1 VPDRIYLGLGQAM
14 VQIAQITGAN
24 IFATAGSVAKR
35 ELLTKQYGI
44 PVDRIFSTRDLSFV
58 KGIMRITKGKGVD
71 VIVNSLAGEALR
83 KSWECI
89 AEFGRFLELG
99 IWDIAA
105 NSGLDMAPFSKSIT
119 FSSVNIHVSDI
130 A

>member
-1 VPDRIYLGLGQAM
+1 MI
-14 VQIAQITGAN
+14 QIAQITGAN

-35 ELLTKQYGI
+35 ELIVKQYGI
-44 PVDRIFSTRDLSFV
+44 PVDHIFSTRDLNFV
-58 KGIMRITKGKGVD
+58 KGIMRITKGRGVD
-71 VIVNSLAGEALR
+71 VIANSLAGEALR
-83 KSWECI
+83 KTWECI

-105 NSGLDMAPFSKSIT
+105 NSGLGMAPFSKCVT